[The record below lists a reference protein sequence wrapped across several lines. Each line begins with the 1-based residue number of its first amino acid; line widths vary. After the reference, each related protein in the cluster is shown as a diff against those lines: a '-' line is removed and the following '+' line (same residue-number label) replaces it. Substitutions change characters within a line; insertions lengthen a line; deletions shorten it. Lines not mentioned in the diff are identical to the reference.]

1 MDRSSPN
8 YSFEFC
14 LLCASLAL
22 VLEELCQPKIQMN
35 SADWNDPRT
44 ARAWDLINSLAVG
57 REHLN
62 DPQTARLG
70 DFRFLEAERR

>member
-1 MDRSSPN
+1 MDRSSTN

-14 LLCASLAL
+14 VLCASLAL

-35 SADWNDPRT
+35 RADWNDPRT
-44 ARAWDLINSLAVG
+44 SRAWDLINSLAVG

>member
-1 MDRSSPN
+1 
-8 YSFEFC
+8 
-14 LLCASLAL
+14 
-22 VLEELCQPKIQMN
+22 MN

-44 ARAWDLINSLAVG
+44 ASAWDLINSLAVG

-62 DPQTARLG
+62 DPYTGRVG